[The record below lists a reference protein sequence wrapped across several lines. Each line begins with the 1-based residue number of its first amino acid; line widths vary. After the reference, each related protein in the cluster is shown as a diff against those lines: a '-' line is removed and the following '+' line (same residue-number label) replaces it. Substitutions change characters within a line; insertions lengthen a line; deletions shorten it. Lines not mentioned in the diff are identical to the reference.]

1 MQKKFIIFIIVT
13 LIALFCQAQQYSL
26 EQFITIALQNSY
38 DGQFADTNL
47 KDASGRLRSSYYE
60 LLPSAS
66 INLYKSSYL
75 DNEPQEW
82 SNSAMITLEKS
93 LYLNDP
99 TFFSIISDNYDRQN
113 AELALDHTVKSIAY
127 TVFDLYLSV
136 LQNQTVLVIQQ
147 QNLLLQQKIHQQTNI
162 LYENGKKSLLDLRQS
177 EIYLIDYDI
186 AVKDAEIALINS
198 RNSLFNYLN
207 IDDNGSGLAVPEF
220 DTESR
225 PGEFSQNLMIKQKN
239 NSINK
244 TKASLIHQKLSFL
257 PDLSLSYTLYQNNDD
272 GCFTT
277 DDYYRYSNT
286 LSLTA
291 SWNIFNL
298 LQKNEAHAITRR
310 SLNLLQ
316 LDLDIYRRQLEN
328 NLQVLNQEL
337 ENLES
342 TRNLYQQKLD
352 LAQQNLNM
360 AQQQYQLG
368 TIDLIGLDR
377 NRLDLQN
384 AQLSYNTR
392 YYNLIRKQQE
402 INLLLSHQIL
412 GKW

>member
-1 MQKKFIIFIIVT
+1 MQKKIIIIIIIAI
-13 LIALFCQAQQYSL
+13 IALFCHAQQYSL
-26 EQFITIALQNSY
+26 EQFINIALQNSY
-38 DGQFADTNL
+38 DAQFADTNL
-47 KDASGRLRSSYYE
+47 KDASGRLRSSYYD

-66 INLYKSSYL
+66 INLYKSNDL

-82 SNSAMITLEKS
+82 SNSAIITLEKS

-99 TFFSIISDNYDRQN
+99 TFFSIITDNYDRQN

-127 TVFDLYLSV
+127 TVFDLYLNV
-136 LQNQTVLVIQQ
+136 LQNQTVLDIQQ
-147 QNLLLQQKIHQQTNI
+147 KNLLLQQKIHQQTNI

-207 IDDNGSGLAVPEF
+207 IDDDSSELAVPEF
-220 DTESR
+220 DTESS
-225 PGEFSQNLMIKQKN
+225 PGEFTQNLIIKQKN
-239 NSINK
+239 NSIK
-244 TKASLIHQKLSFL
+244 KIKAFLFHQKLSFL

-272 GCFTT
+272 DYITT
-277 DDYYRYSNT
+277 DNYYRYTNT

-298 LQKNEAHAITRR
+298 LKKNETHAITRR

-316 LDLDIYRRQLEN
+316 LDQEIYRRQLEN
-328 NLQVLNQEL
+328 NFGVLNQEL

-352 LAQQNLNM
+352 LAQQNLDM

-368 TIDLIGLDR
+368 TIDLIDLDR

-392 YYNLIRKQQE
+392 YYDLIRKQQE
-402 INLLLSHQIL
+402 INLLLSRQIL

>member
-1 MQKKFIIFIIVT
+1 MQKKIIIIIFIAA
-13 LIALFCQAQQYSL
+13 IALYCQAQQYSL

-38 DGQFADTNL
+38 DGQFADADL
-47 KDASGRLRSSYYE
+47 KDAFGRLRSSFYD

-66 INLYKSSYL
+66 INLYKSNYL

-93 LYLNDP
+93 LFLNDP
-99 TFFSIISDNYDRQN
+99 TFFSIITDNYDRQN

-127 TVFDLYLSV
+127 NVFDLYLNI
-136 LQNQTVLVIQQ
+136 LQNQTVLDIQQ
-147 QNLLLQQKIHQQTNI
+147 KNLLLQQKIHQQTNI
-162 LYENGKKSLLDLRQS
+162 LYENGKKSLLDLKQS

-198 RNSLFNYLN
+198 RNTLFNFLN
-207 IDDNGSGLAVPEF
+207 IDDNGSELAIPEF
-220 DTESR
+220 STESNS
-225 PGEFSQNLMIKQKN
+225 GEFTQNLNISQKMNNIKKV
-239 NSINK
+239 
-244 TKASLIHQKLSFL
+244 KASLIHQKLNFL
-257 PDLSLSYTLYQNNDD
+257 PDLSLSYMLYQNNDD
-272 GCFTT
+272 DYFTT
-277 DDYYRYSNT
+277 DNYYRYANT

-298 LQKNEAHAITRR
+298 LKKNETHAITRR

-316 LDLDIYRRQLEN
+316 LDLDIYCRQMQN

-342 TRNLYQQKLD
+342 TRDLYQQKLD
-352 LAQQNLNM
+352 LAQQNLDM

-368 TIDLIGLDR
+368 TIDLIDLDK

-392 YYNLIRKQQE
+392 YYSLIRKQQE
-402 INLLLSHQIL
+402 INLLLSRQIL

>member
-1 MQKKFIIFIIVT
+1 MQKKFIIIIIIM
-13 LIALFCQAQQYSL
+13 LIALFCQAQQYTL
-26 EQFITIALQNSY
+26 EQFITMALQNSY
-38 DGQFADTNL
+38 EGQSADNDL
-47 KDASGRLRSSYYE
+47 KDASGRLRSSFYD

-66 INLYKSSYL
+66 INLYKSKDQ

-99 TFFSIISDNYDRQN
+99 TFFSIITDNYDRQN

-127 TVFDLYLSV
+127 TVFDLYLEV
-136 LQNQTVLVIQQ
+136 LQNQTVLDIQQ
-147 QNLLLQQKIHQQTNI
+147 QNLQLQQKIHQQTNI

-220 DTESR
+220 DTESS
-225 PGEFSQNLMIKQKN
+225 PGEFTQNLVIKQKN
-239 NSINK
+239 NSIK
-244 TKASLIHQKLSFL
+244 KIKASLIHQKISFL
-257 PDLSLSYTLYQNNDD
+257 PDLSLSYTLYQNNANDY
-272 GCFTT
+272 FATE
-277 DDYYRYSNT
+277 DYYRTANT
-286 LSLTA
+286 LSMTA
-291 SWNIFNL
+291 SWNIFSL

-316 LDLDIYRRQLEN
+316 LDLDIYRRQMQN

-337 ENLES
+337 ENLAS
-342 TRNLYQQKLD
+342 TRDLYQQKLE
-352 LAQQNLNM
+352 LAQQNLDM

-368 TIDLIGLDR
+368 TIDLIDLDK

-402 INLLLSHQIL
+402 VNLLLSRQIL